1 MNDIYTKKIEQLEK
15 EVIELKDKIAKGVQ
29 VQSAPAQTVEAPKV
43 NIVKETREKVDT
55 QGLTEFPST
64 EELKKEMIERGKVKV
79 YSALVKAKVYVDDV
93 VRIITTNSF
102 GYKILTQ
109 EDTAETISQVLFEKY
124 KINKNIVLELVTENG
139 ESISKIEKIFKDNN
153 IEYTPID

>member
-1 MNDIYTKKIEQLEK
+1 
-15 EVIELKDKIAKGVQ
+15 
-29 VQSAPAQTVEAPKV
+29 
-43 NIVKETREKVDT
+43 
-55 QGLTEFPST
+55 
-64 EELKKEMIERGKVKV
+64 MIERGKVKV